1 MALKDNRRRSAGI
14 DRPLPGCSTRRGR
27 FQGARCAVRAKS
39 RRSKM
44 PISSLPA
51 AAASISATI
60 VACAVLMS
68 GSAGIA
74 AMIASTGQG
83 HGRTVLDPDRL
94 DLEHPRQDPP
104 DADRQALRR
113 AFFGCQLRR
122 HPRRLQHPRG
132 RHTQIAKF
140 PHTEIWH
147 FPSPMAGQAGPC
159 LLPELARSSGCANG
173 KHLHGE
179 PAAGSAATEAGR
191 KATPKRAEGSALS
204 LSPPQRRNK
213 RFTKKEKRAQRG
225 KGVCA
230 RSARGDVQR
239 ASPDV

>member
-14 DRPLPGCSTRRGR
+14 DTPLPGCSTRRGR

-83 HGRTVLDPDRL
+83 HDRTVLDPDRL

-122 HPRRLQHPRG
+122 QPRRLQHPRG
-132 RHTQIAKF
+132 RHTQIAEF
-140 PHTEIWH
+140 LHTELCH
-147 FPSPMAGQAGPC
+147 FPSPMAGQAGPAC
-159 LLPELARSSGCANG
+159 FPSSRG
-173 KHLHGE
+173 
-179 PAAGSAATEAGR
+179 AAGVQTEGIFAGNR
-191 KATPKRAEGSALS
+191 LQGAQRPKLGGRCLECAQGRALS
-204 LSPPQRRNK
+204 LLLVD
-213 RFTKKEKRAQRG
+213 ECMG
-225 KGVCA
+225 
-230 RSARGDVQR
+230 
-239 ASPDV
+239 